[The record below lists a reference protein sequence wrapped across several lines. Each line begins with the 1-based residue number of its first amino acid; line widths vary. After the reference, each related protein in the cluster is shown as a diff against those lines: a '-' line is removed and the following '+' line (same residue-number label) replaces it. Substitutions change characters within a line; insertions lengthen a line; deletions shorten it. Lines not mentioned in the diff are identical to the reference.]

1 MKKRIISLILCAVF
15 VCGAFIPQGA
25 AWADTAGPE
34 ITAQAAIIYCADTGE
49 VIWEKNADQQMEPA
63 SMTKLLT
70 CLLAV
75 ENLDLDH
82 VVTVPEEATE
92 VIPTKIYLQA
102 GEQITVEELLYAA
115 LLYSA
120 NDAAAALAIETAGS
134 IEAFSEM
141 MNERA
146 EEIGCTATNF
156 VNPHGL
162 SEEGQLSTAADMA
175 LIAEEALDNETV
187 REISG
192 TVEHTIPATNV
203 SGEREL
209 NNFNVFLYG
218 KEIEI
223 NGTKTTIDKYDGVF
237 GGKTG
242 SLSSEY
248 CTMVTGLE
256 TDGLEIYT
264 VIMGTTAADRFQN
277 MKILM
282 DYGADNVSNYTAF
295 KKGDVLGEVRLTGGS
310 VNRVDAVAAQGGYVH
325 LPDGASSSLVTT
337 EYVYTENLT
346 APVEEGQKVGEARIY
361 IAGELYSTVD
371 LLAAEDIGEGWFL
384 SPLGI
389 SNLQTVII
397 FAVLALILAFLLT
410 VLILRAKNKRK
421 RMNARKAKLAEE
433 ARKRLEREEDRKK
446 RNWNF

>member
-82 VVTVPEEATE
+82 VVTVPKEATE

-146 EEIGCTATNF
+146 EEIGCTDTNF

-310 VNRVDAVAAQGGYVH
+310 VNRVDAVAAQVGYVH

-346 APVEEGQKVGEARIY
+346 APVEEGQKVGEAHIY

-410 VLILRAKNKRK
+410 VLILRARNKRK

>member
-1 MKKRIISLILCAVF
+1 MKKRIISLILCAIF

-162 SEEGQLSTAADMA
+162 SEEGHLSTAADMA

-346 APVEEGQKVGEARIY
+346 APVEEGQKVGEAHID

-410 VLILRAKNKRK
+410 VLILRARNKRK

>member
-162 SEEGQLSTAADMA
+162 SEEGHLSTAADMA

-282 DYGADNVSNYTAF
+282 DYGVDNVSNYTAF
-295 KKGDVLGEVRLTGGS
+295 KKAMYWGKSGLQAVR
-310 VNRVDAVAAQGGYVH
+310 
-325 LPDGASSSLVTT
+325 
-337 EYVYTENLT
+337 
-346 APVEEGQKVGEARIY
+346 
-361 IAGELYSTVD
+361 
-371 LLAAEDIGEGWFL
+371 
-384 SPLGI
+384 
-389 SNLQTVII
+389 
-397 FAVLALILAFLLT
+397 
-410 VLILRAKNKRK
+410 
-421 RMNARKAKLAEE
+421 
-433 ARKRLEREEDRKK
+433 
-446 RNWNF
+446 